1 MKVRGARSRA
11 IRSDWTGLGAAV
23 GLIMIAALLA
33 ALPGLV
39 IPMLMRAFLTRV
51 LVLGD
56 PGWEPIVIIGL
67 LLCAVS
73 MGVLVGLQWRAC
85 SLVAIRLSASN
96 SARMVWHLL
105 RIPTSAVDR
114 FGAADLT
121 ARVSAMQL
129 RAFQSGVLLP
139 LAVINGLVMVA
150 YAAFLLFL
158 SPILGGASI
167 LVIVVSMGIS
177 YLLLTRR
184 RSLQDAAIRTSRALS
199 ASTTEIV
206 TEIETIKA
214 SAAEQW
220 EYERWSGTS
229 SRAGAAAAQLAADG
243 QRLGMV
249 SPLTA
254 LFGLGVVLAV
264 GTLLVFDG
272 SLSLG
277 TFVAVQGVLAALLV
291 PAGRLVWIGVLVE
304 SIASTQRA
312 ADELLDIEIDP
323 EVTHLGSGSMPIGEP
338 VAVAVRDVTF
348 GYGDEPL
355 FRDLS
360 IDIAPGSW
368 VAVVGGSGSG
378 KSTLARLCVGEL
390 QPWSGEIQ
398 LDGRP
403 RLHTPR
409 SWRSSVVGYV
419 PQYPVLVPGS
429 ILDNIR
435 MFDPEIP
442 EDEVVVALQ
451 TACVLDAVDR
461 RPSGLH
467 ELVSP
472 SGHGFSG
479 GELQR
484 LAIARALV
492 RRPGFLVLDE
502 ATSALDP
509 IVEVELELRLRA
521 RRMTCLI
528 VAHRLSTV
536 RDADEIIVIER
547 GSIVQRGHFDDLRQV
562 GRFKELVHG

>member
-1 MKVRGARSRA
+1 
-11 IRSDWTGLGAAV
+11 
-23 GLIMIAALLA
+23 
-33 ALPGLV
+33 
-39 IPMLMRAFLTRV
+39 
-51 LVLGD
+51 
-56 PGWEPIVIIGL
+56 
-67 LLCAVS
+67 
-73 MGVLVGLQWRAC
+73 
-85 SLVAIRLSASN
+85 
-96 SARMVWHLL
+96 
-105 RIPTSAVDR
+105 
-114 FGAADLT
+114 
-121 ARVSAMQL
+121 MQV

-158 SPILGGASI
+158 SPVLGGASL

-184 RSLQDAAIRTSRALS
+184 RALQDAAVETSRALS

-220 EYERWSGTS
+220 EYQRWSETS
-229 SRAGAAAAQLAADG
+229 SSAGAAAARLAADG

-254 LFGLGVVLAV
+254 LFGLGVVLAI

-277 TFVAVQGVLAALLV
+277 TFVAVQGVLAAMLV
-291 PAGRLVWIGVLVE
+291 PAGRLVWVGVLIE
-304 SIASTQRA
+304 SIASSQRA

-323 EVTHLGSGSMPIGEP
+323 EVTHLGSGSMPTGQP
-338 VAVAVRDVTF
+338 VAVDVRDVTF
-348 GYGDEPL
+348 GYSDEPL
-355 FRDLS
+355 FRDLN

-390 QPWSGEIQ
+390 QPWSGDIQ
-398 LDGRP
+398 FDGRP
-403 RLHTPR
+403 RLETPR

-442 EDEVVVALQ
+442 EDDVVVALQ

-509 IVEVELELRLRA
+509 IVEVELEHRLRE
-521 RRMTCLI
+521 RPMTCLI

-547 GSIVQRGHFDDLRQV
+547 GSIVQRGHFDDLRRG
-562 GRFKELVHG
+562 GRFMELVHG